1 MLKDMSEF
9 QKLYQKHEKRLDDSQ
24 HLQRAYKSALYHER
38 WKKRNINVKE
48 LKGYKGL
55 KEVPFTSANDLRI
68 AWENH
73 SVEDLIL
80 TETVGFWYTTSGS
93 MGNKKWIPWTY
104 GDYKLAG
111 VSTAHIL
118 MNTLSPT
125 DRVLTIVL
133 PPPFISGTMPF
144 KLLEN
149 TGNLGTPIEI
159 LAFSPEYVQDGFGLL
174 LKRSPT
180 AIVGTPSITLRM
192 ADEVAI
198 NTPKILKARAE
209 MEKSMKL
216 RVAAFATKLKKI
228 YPKNI
233 FKDMKYGFFGGES
246 LDPFRKAI
254 EDKWGLE
261 AFDVYAFTEG
271 FGGGYECKEH
281 NGMHF
286 PSHHAIVEI
295 ISDKELEKEENDPE
309 YHPDAILIT
318 EAEKGL
324 TGELVLT
331 DFKEALPMIR
341 YRVRDAVKI
350 IATDDC
356 SCGED
361 SVRLKIIGRTD
372 SVINLGLIRLSAII
386 FDQLLRKEFKN
397 GKVKLWEVFVSREKY
412 KPKITLTVEPEFTN
426 NEEEFKKELFESLH
440 GFDLFQ
446 RGYDNGLFVFDEI
459 KIVSELK
466 HEVYGQGKSRL
477 VRYHQNFFEEVKM

>member
-1 MLKDMSEF
+1 MSEF
-9 QKLYQKHEKRLDDSQ
+9 KKFYQEHEKRLDDSQ
-24 HLQRAYKSALYHER
+24 LIQRAYKSSLYHER
-38 WKKRNINVKE
+38 WKNRNIAVKD

-55 KEVPFTSANDLRI
+55 KEIPFTSADDLRL
-68 AWENH
+68 AWANS
-73 SVEDLIL
+73 SVEEFIL

-104 GDYKLAG
+104 NDYEIAG
-111 VSTAHIL
+111 VGVAKT
-118 MNTLSPT
+118 MMKTLTPK
-125 DRVLTIVL
+125 DRVMTIVL
-133 PPPFISGTMPF
+133 PPPFISGSSPF

-149 TGNLGTPIEI
+149 TGKMGTPIEV
-159 LAFSPEYVQDGFGLL
+159 LAFSPEYIQDGFGLL
-174 LKRSPT
+174 MKRTPT
-180 AIVGTPSITLRM
+180 VIVGTPSLAVRM
-192 ADEVAI
+192 AEEVAI

-216 RVAAFATKLKKI
+216 KIAAFATKLKKI

-233 FKDMKYGFFGGES
+233 FKEMKFGYFGGES
-246 LDPFRKAI
+246 LDPFRKVI

-271 FGGGYECKEH
+271 FSGGYECSEH

-286 PSHHAIVEI
+286 PCHNAIIEI
-295 ISDKELEKEENDPE
+295 IPDDELEKEQNDPN
-309 YHPDAILIT
+309 YHPDAILAT
-318 EAEKGL
+318 EVEKGL

-341 YRVRDAVKI
+341 YRVRDAVKV
-350 IATDDC
+350 IATEEC
-356 SCGED
+356 ACGED
-361 SVRLKIIGRTD
+361 SIRLKIVGRTD
-372 SVINLGLIRLSAII
+372 GVINLGIIRLSAII
-386 FDQLLRKEFKN
+386 FDQLLRKEFTN
-397 GKVKLWEVFVSREKY
+397 GKVRLWEVFVSREKY
-412 KPKITLTVEPEFTN
+412 KPKITLTIEPEFTK
-426 NEEEFKKELFESLH
+426 NEEEFRKELFESLH

-477 VRYHQNFFEEVKM
+477 VRYHHNFFDEVKM